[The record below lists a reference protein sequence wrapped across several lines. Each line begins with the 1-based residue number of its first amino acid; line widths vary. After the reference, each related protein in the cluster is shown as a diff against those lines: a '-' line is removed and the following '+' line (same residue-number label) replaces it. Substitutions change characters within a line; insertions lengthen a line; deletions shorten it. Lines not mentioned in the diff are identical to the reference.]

1 MAFLQIIL
9 ISSLFSVIFITLH
22 FLALYFFSLKKII
35 HIIFPFILSN
45 IACFYFTKDLKLNS
59 LFYDSFI
66 INFSILI
73 IYMEFLMLIKKGFTI
88 SIITSFKNKKKLFHK
103 ELIKSYGNGRG
114 AKWILLDRLGGLTK
128 LKIIKKNNKIILTKF
143 GYSLSI
149 ILIFFRKILAI
160 KDFG

>member
-1 MAFLQIIL
+1 MYFRRFLL
-9 ISSLFSVIFITLH
+9 
-22 FLALYFFSLKKII
+22 
-35 HIIFPFILSN
+35 
-45 IACFYFTKDLKLNS
+45 
-59 LFYDSFI
+59 
-66 INFSILI
+66 
-73 IYMEFLMLIKKGFTI
+73 LIKKGFTI
-88 SIITSFKNKKKLFHK
+88 SIITSFKNKKKLSHK
-103 ELIKSYGNGRG
+103 ELIKFYGDGRG